1 MSRRD
6 PIIINYCTNE
16 GGQNKFDIIKS
27 DITSAKESVAIK
39 NIGFDRLTGAKL
51 IHAIADER
59 NLIQAYEAI
68 RSKPGNITAAVTI
81 ETLDGI
87 KLE

>member
-1 MSRRD
+1 MCRRD
-6 PIIINYCTNE
+6 LNNSIIINYCTSE
-16 GGQNKFDIIKS
+16 GRQNAFDIIKS
-27 DITSAKESVAIK
+27 NITSVQECVAIK
-39 NIGFDRLTGAKL
+39 NIGFDGAKL
-51 IHAIADER
+51 IHAVADER